1 MRVKGFTLIEVMVAL
16 SIFGLAALAALQAA
30 SSHLTS
36 LSDLQS
42 KTFAQYVASNRIAEV
57 SLAQEWPVKD
67 NKKGTA
73 EQAGTTWHWQ
83 QQVVETVTP
92 NVVAVT
98 VTVSKTEGGREH
110 YRLTRYLRKPDS
122 AARGDRNAR

>member
-42 KTFAQYVASNRIAEV
+42 KTFAQYVASNRLAEV
-57 SLAQEWPVKD
+57 SLTKTWPIKD
-67 NKKGTA
+67 NQKGTA
-73 EQAGTTWHWQ
+73 QQAGTTWHWQ
-83 QQVVETVTP
+83 QQVAETVTP

-98 VTVSKTEGGREH
+98 VTVSKTENGREH

-122 AARGDRNAR
+122 AGKGGR

>member
-1 MRVKGFTLIEVMVAL
+1 MRIKGFTLIEVMVAL

-36 LSDLQS
+36 LNELQN
-42 KTFAQYVASNRIAEV
+42 KTFAQYVASNRMAEL
-57 SLAQEWPVKD
+57 SLVREWPIKD
-67 NKKGTA
+67 NKKGKA
-73 EQAGTTWHWQ
+73 EQAGTVWHWQ

-98 VTVSKTEGGREH
+98 VKVSRTEKGREH

-122 AARGDRNAR
+122 AGKGEHNGR

>member
-1 MRVKGFTLIEVMVAL
+1 MREKGFTLIEVMVAL

-30 SSHLTS
+30 SSHLTI

-42 KTFAQYVASNRIAEV
+42 KTFAQYVASNRIAEL
-57 SLAQEWPVKD
+57 SLTQAWPVKD

-73 EQAGTTWHWQ
+73 KQAGTTWHWQ

-98 VTVSKTEGGREH
+98 VTVSKSENGREH

-122 AARGDRNAR
+122 AGKGGGNGR

>member
-1 MRVKGFTLIEVMVAL
+1 MREKGFTLIEVMVAL

-42 KTFAQYVASNRIAEV
+42 KTFAQYVASNRIAEL
-57 SLAQEWPVKD
+57 SLTQAWPVKD

-73 EQAGTTWHWQ
+73 KQAGTTWHWQ

-98 VTVSKTEGGREH
+98 VTVSKSENGREH

-122 AARGDRNAR
+122 AGKGGGNGR